1 MTRSHFMAAVAA
13 VAILAAA
20 GLPFAV
26 NALAQSSHAGHGAA
40 APTVPAATEPAA
52 AEPAP
57 IAPAPGARRVLYYR
71 NAMGLPDTSPVPK
84 KDTMGMD
91 YVPVYADEDTSGTVT
106 ISADKI
112 QTLGVRTEA
121 AAVRTMTRS
130 VRAVGAVAVDERNEY
145 QVAPR
150 FEAWIERL
158 VADTTGAPVRRGD
171 VLMEVYSPELVLA
184 QEEYLSARGDADL
197 AQAALAR
204 LKNLGIAEEEIA
216 RLKKTGK
223 AMRILPYRAE
233 ADGVVLEKLAVRG
246 MRFMPGD
253 TLYRIA
259 DLSQVW
265 MLAEVFEQDLA
276 AIRVGEQADV
286 TINSMPD
293 RRFKG
298 TIDFVYPTLAT
309 ESRTAKVRIELAN
322 PDGVLRPNLYG
333 SVQLATTTGLPALAV
348 PDSAVLDSGARKVV
362 LVESGDGR
370 FAPREVQTG
379 PRIDGYIR
387 IDAGLDAGEKV
398 VSRANFLID
407 SESNLRSALAG
418 FAPAAANAGEK

>member
-1 MTRSHFMAAVAA
+1 MTRSHLLAAVAVVTSLVA
-13 VAILAAA
+13 VGSPLAID
-20 GLPFAV
+20 
-26 NALAQSSHAGHGAA
+26 ALAQSDHAGHGAA
-40 APTVPAATEPAA
+40 PAAPAAVTPVTEPT
-52 AEPAP
+52 PAV
-57 IAPAPGARRVLYYR
+57 PGARRVLYYR
-71 NAMGLPDTSPVPK
+71 NPMGLPDTSPVPK
-84 KDTMGMD
+84 KDAMGMA
-91 YVPVYADEDTSGTVT
+91 YVPVYADEDTSGTVAV
-106 ISADKI
+106 SADKI
-112 QTLGVRTEA
+112 QTLGVRTEPA
-121 AAVRTMTRS
+121 ALRAMTRS

-150 FEAWIERL
+150 FEAWVERL
-158 VADTTGAPVRRGD
+158 VADTTGATVRRGD

-184 QEEYLSARGDADL
+184 QEEYLSARGDAGL

-204 LKNLGIAEEEIA
+204 LKNLGIADEEIA
-216 RLKKTGK
+216 RLKATGK
-223 AMRILPYRAE
+223 AMRTLPYRAE

-246 MRFMPGD
+246 MRFMPGE

-298 TIDFVYPTLAT
+298 TIDFVYPALAA

-333 SVQLATTTGLPALAV
+333 TVHLAAAAGLPVLAV
-348 PDSAVLDSGARKVV
+348 PDSAVLDSGTRKVV

-379 PRIDGYIR
+379 PRVDGYIR
-387 IDAGLDAGEKV
+387 IDGGLDAGEKV

-407 SESNLRSALAG
+407 SESNLRSALAA
-418 FAPAAANAGEK
+418 FAPTATDGGEK

>member
-1 MTRSHFMAAVAA
+1 MTRSHLLAAVAVVTSLVA
-13 VAILAAA
+13 VGSPLAID
-20 GLPFAV
+20 
-26 NALAQSSHAGHGAA
+26 ALAQSDHAGHGAA
-40 APTVPAATEPAA
+40 PAAPAAAAPATEPT
-52 AEPAP
+52 PAVP
-57 IAPAPGARRVLYYR
+57 VPGARRVLYYR
-71 NAMGLPDTSPVPK
+71 NPMGLPDTSPVPK
-84 KDTMGMD
+84 KDAMGMA
-91 YVPVYADEDTSGTVT
+91 YVPVYADEDTSGTVAV
-106 ISADKI
+106 SADKI
-112 QTLGVRTEA
+112 QTLGVRTEPA
-121 AAVRTMTRS
+121 ALRAMTRS

-150 FEAWIERL
+150 FEAWVERL
-158 VADTTGAPVRRGD
+158 VADTTGATVRRGD

-184 QEEYLSARGDADL
+184 QEEYLSARGDAGL

-204 LKNLGIAEEEIA
+204 LKNLGIADEEIA
-216 RLKKTGK
+216 RLKATGK
-223 AMRILPYRAE
+223 AMRTLPYRAE

-246 MRFMPGD
+246 MRFMPGE

-298 TIDFVYPTLAT
+298 TIDFVYPALAA

-322 PDGVLRPNLYG
+322 PDGALRPNLYG
-333 SVQLATTTGLPALAV
+333 TVHLAAATGLPVLAV
-348 PDSAVLDSGARKVV
+348 PDSAVLDSGTRKVV

-379 PRIDGYIR
+379 PRADGYIR
-387 IDAGLDAGEKV
+387 IDGGLDAGEKV

-407 SESNLRSALAG
+407 SESNLRSALAA
-418 FAPAAANAGEK
+418 FAPTATDGGEK